1 MNRTVVTVAGN
12 LVEHSAEDAGTLGSG
27 SFAAGSPADSP
38 VAGSPVAGSPVVG
51 SPVVGSPVV
60 GSQNPEVVGLE
71 VVAQAE
77 GHKEGPADAG
87 TAILM
92 EDRRTAGSGYS
103 SVSADRDTSH

>member
-1 MNRTVVTVAGN
+1 MTVAGN

-27 SFAAGSPADSP
+27 SFAAGNP
-38 VAGSPVAGSPVVG
+38 AGSPVAGSPVAG

-77 GHKEGPADAG
+77 GHKEGHKEGPADAG
-87 TAILM
+87 MAILM

>member
-27 SFAAGSPADSP
+27 SFAAGNP
-38 VAGSPVAGSPVVG
+38 AGSPVAG

-77 GHKEGPADAG
+77 GHKEGHKEGPADAG
-87 TAILM
+87 MAILM

>member
-1 MNRTVVTVAGN
+1 MTVAGN

-27 SFAAGSPADSP
+27 SFAAGNP
-38 VAGSPVAGSPVVG
+38 AGSPVAG

-77 GHKEGPADAG
+77 GHKEGHKEGPADAG
-87 TAILM
+87 MAILM